1 MADGYQVL
9 NLEEPEGRPY
19 MHKVYFV
26 DTTLRD
32 GEQAPGVAFSVLEK
46 VNIARLL
53 DKLGVSQIEAGIP
66 VMGTLEVEAVT
77 AIAGLGLNAV
87 VSTWNRMVVGDIK
100 ASLACG
106 VKNTHITLPASD
118 IHIKHKLRKDRLWVI
133 ENMRR
138 VISYAKEHGCNV
150 TVGLEDASRADQAF
164 LIQLADQARREG
176 ALRLRYA
183 DTVGVLEPFR
193 TRQVIEQLIK
203 ATGMDI
209 EFHGHND
216 FGMATANTLAAF
228 KGGAKYL
235 STTIT
240 GIGERAG
247 NCTFEEAVAALNHF
261 EKMGLKFDN
270 KLLKQLCAYVGK
282 AAGRVSITTYAPDI
296 VVAN

>member
-1 MADGYQVL
+1 
-9 NLEEPEGRPY
+9 
-19 MHKVYFV
+19 
-26 DTTLRD
+26 
-32 GEQAPGVAFSVLEK
+32 
-46 VNIARLL
+46 LL
-53 DKLGVSQIEAGIP
+53 ILLG
-66 VMGTLEVEAVT
+66 
-77 AIAGLGLNAV
+77 
-87 VSTWNRMVVGDIK
+87 
-100 ASLACG
+100 
-106 VKNTHITLPASD
+106 
-118 IHIKHKLRKDRLWVI
+118 
-133 ENMRR
+133 
-138 VISYAKEHGCNV
+138 
-150 TVGLEDASRADQAF
+150 
-164 LIQLADQARREG
+164 DQARREG